1 MKEVKSVFIQQTDKD
16 KSIFM
21 DTFKVMVKE
30 HPNILVYHG
39 GPVVEEIKD
48 RNVVVTTNYYRDQDL
63 IKDFG
68 CKYVI
73 VCRGDDVNLIIKRI
87 VETARSNN
95 DK

>member
-1 MKEVKSVFIQQTDKD
+1 MKEVKSIFIQKTDKD

-21 DTFKVMVKE
+21 DTFKRMVKE

-39 GPVVEEIKD
+39 GPVVDEIKD
-48 RNVVVTTNYYRDQDL
+48 RNVVVTTNYYRDQKE
-63 IKDFG
+63 IKDFE
-68 CKYVI
+68 CRYAI
-73 VCRGDDVNLIIKRI
+73 VCRGDDVDSVIKRI